1 MERWKPEN
9 PEQEPFAQLNLPDGK
24 EVYARRDNTHLYTHL
39 GELALFDFIRVEVE
53 PENVLIFNFVG
64 GYKELVEYM
73 VENDYPLN
81 INQIEVEDS
90 IEDAF
95 YRAHG
100 SVDDTIPDSWE

>member
-9 PEQEPFAQLNLPDGK
+9 PEQEPFAKLNLPDGK

-39 GELALFDFIRVEVE
+39 GELALFDFIRVEAE

-64 GYKELVEYM
+64 GYNELVEYM

-81 INQIEVEDS
+81 INQVEVEDS
-90 IEDAF
+90 VEEAF

-100 SVDDTIPDSWE
+100 SIDDEVPQDWV